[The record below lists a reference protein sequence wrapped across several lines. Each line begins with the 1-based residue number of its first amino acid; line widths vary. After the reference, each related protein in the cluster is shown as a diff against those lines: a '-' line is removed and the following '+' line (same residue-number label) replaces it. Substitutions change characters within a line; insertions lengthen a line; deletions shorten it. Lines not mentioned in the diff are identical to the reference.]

1 MSSEPLPPSVSH
13 LLSNRSKV
21 FGRFSL
27 QNQMAWRHS
36 LLRVP
41 IYRRP
46 FPFTSSS
53 FLPDTPSASFYR
65 LYQLF
70 VVDWTIQFRN
80 ELEYFWNRASWAL
93 ADLPDP
99 GLGDDGLP
107 ESEAKLRKAVMAGL
121 TRIMKLAYNRL
132 ISKGLPRNAPA
143 VVMDWEE
150 LKARPRV
157 LEEIPTWAKEMERL
171 DPVVEL
177 PNAKGELLGVDEPGD
192 EEFAVYEIKVATP
205 HWVFV

>member
-143 VVMDWEE
+143 VVMDW
-150 LKARPRV
+150 
-157 LEEIPTWAKEMERL
+157 AKEMERL